1 MKNSTKKLSW
11 VLGRF
16 EIRPKPAQ
24 IERQTGKFGLDWDI
38 EVLHIYAWLLHKGG
52 WDQFNWAQ
60 KLDQWGKRTKRTDPL
75 YSKIP
80 TFGRARKEIE
90 ALGLKALPD
99 FVEDDDSTLEFEPES
114 IEDIL
119 SSYGENDI
127 YLYMVACRDMTKG
140 REDLADRYSKLI
152 KWLGWLTGQG
162 IGGQAD
168 STHTKIVQACSRGW
182 LDHGDLRLYIASQN
196 HQLDNFIKY
205 IMEPYEQQEETAQQ
219 EEATQQDSPEATK
232 PEETEEVCIID
243 GQEYEALYFVACKV
257 EGCRL
262 PLLGRVIA
270 EDGDQILVWL
280 VAPVNGE
287 DRFWL
292 KKSLCKIIK
301 DDLQTQRGNISK
313 EQIDESISKM
323 AGE

>member
-1 MKNSTKKLSW
+1 MNSTKKLVW

-16 EIRPKPAQ
+16 EIRPKPEQ
-24 IERQTGKFGLDWDI
+24 IERQTNKFKLDWGI
-38 EVLHIYAWLLHKGG
+38 EALHIYAWLLHRGG

-90 ALGLKALPD
+90 SLGFDDIPD
-99 FVEDDDSTLEFEPES
+99 FVEDDDSILEFEPES

-119 SSYGENDI
+119 SAHGENSDI
-127 YLYMVACRDMTKG
+127 YLYMVACRDMIKG
-140 REDLADRYSKLI
+140 RDDLADRYSKLI
-152 KWLGWLTGQG
+152 KWIGWLPGQG

-182 LDHGDLRLYIASQN
+182 LDAGDLRLYIASQN
-196 HQLDNFIKY
+196 HQIDNFIKY

-219 EEATQQDSPEATK
+219 ESPEATK

-243 GQEYEALYFVACKV
+243 GQEYEVLYFVALKV

-301 DDLQTQRGNISK
+301 EDLQTQRGNISK
-313 EQIDESISKM
+313 DQIDESISKM
-323 AGE
+323 VGE